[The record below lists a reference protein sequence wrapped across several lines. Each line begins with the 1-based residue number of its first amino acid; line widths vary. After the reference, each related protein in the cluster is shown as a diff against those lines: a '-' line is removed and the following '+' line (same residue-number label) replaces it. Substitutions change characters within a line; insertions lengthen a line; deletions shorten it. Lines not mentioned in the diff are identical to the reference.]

1 MEKVEI
7 REKVKKVLF
16 EHFYHWIGKEENIK
30 PESSLV
36 DDLGFDSLGEVEFVM
51 ILEKEF
57 GILIPDEKAEKI
69 KTVEDAVDIV
79 CKIKEDN
86 YGK

>member
-1 MEKVEI
+1 MNSST
-7 REKVKKVLF
+7 
-16 EHFYHWIGKEENIK
+16 IGLGGEENIK

-36 DDLGFDSLGEVEFVM
+36 DDLGFDSLDEVEFVM

-57 GILIPDEKAEKI
+57 GILIPDEQAEKI
-69 KTVEDAVDIV
+69 KTVEDAVGIV

>member
-16 EHFYHWIGKEENIK
+16 EEFRNWIEKEEDIK

-36 DDLGFDSLGEVEFVM
+36 DNLGLDSLDEVEFVM
-51 ILEKEF
+51 ALEKEF

>member
-16 EHFYHWIGKEENIK
+16 EQFYHWIGKEEDIK
-30 PESSLV
+30 LESSLV
-36 DDLGFDSLGEVEFVM
+36 DDLGLDSLDEVKFVM
-51 ILEKEF
+51 ALEKEF
-57 GILIPDEKAEKI
+57 GILILDEQAEKI

>member
-1 MEKVEI
+1 MKSST
-7 REKVKKVLF
+7 
-16 EHFYHWIGKEENIK
+16 IGLGGEENIK

-36 DDLGFDSLGEVEFVM
+36 DDLELDSLDEVEFVM
-51 ILEKEF
+51 GLEKEF
-57 GILIPDEKAEKI
+57 GILIPDEKVEKI